1 VSGHVYELFNL
12 GAAERAAI
20 VRIDAALE
28 RLARGTFGAC
38 VSCEAPIEI
47 ERLEAIPEAERCARC
62 AAQP

>member
-1 VSGHVYELFNL
+1 MSCPVYEMFNL

-28 RLARGTFGAC
+28 RMERGTYGAC
-38 VSCEAPIEI
+38 ATCQRPIEL
-47 ERLEAIPEAERCARC
+47 ERLEDAPEAERCGRC